1 MIARSHGFHP
11 APQQTL
17 QVVYFVAPELYL
29 GKLQGQIW
37 EDDASLLSKPILSK
51 LKIMSLNLKPVGQ
64 SFPSKKVPSHSG
76 LLDC

>member
-17 QVVYFVAPELYL
+17 QVVYFMAPTLYL
-29 GKLQGQIW
+29 RELLGQTW
-37 EDDASLLSKPILSK
+37 EDDASLLSKPVLSK
-51 LKIMSLNLKPVGQ
+51 LKILSLNLKPVDQ
-64 SFPSKKVPSHSG
+64 SFPSKKVPSLPG

>member
-17 QVVYFVAPELYL
+17 QVVYFMAPTLYL
-29 GKLQGQIW
+29 RELLGSIW

-51 LKIMSLNLKPVGQ
+51 LKVMSLNLKPVGQ
-64 SFPSKKVPSHSG
+64 SSPSKKVPSHPG